1 MVQAA
6 AARADRPS
14 LSTWWS
20 SFADLGHHVEVG
32 KWVLDVIFKA
42 FSNVEL
48 GVMANDVTVL
58 DGPAEDFIS

>member
-1 MVQAA
+1 M
-6 AARADRPS
+6 
-14 LSTWWS
+14 
-20 SFADLGHHVEVG
+20 DLGYHVEVG
-32 KWVLDVIFKA
+32 KGVLDVIFKA